1 MSSNFHTQSS
11 KLNYIVLE
19 SWLDFLIISRL
30 VNFGKNGIIRR
41 VHGEAMGQ
49 VIPGEQWK
57 GPTHIH
63 NIAEFPRERLFFL
76 LLLKQGVEDPE
87 FSVSRVPRPV
97 PLKSRKETGLFLI
110 LVGDLGR
117 NSFCFFPSLSRVF
130 VERAIYKIT
139 NSQIPIVEKDFD
151 MQTPYLQDR
160 SNAFLITDS
169 PQREIFDLQKS
180 LIWTFDFMVE
190 CSWCEWE
197 VSSLL
202 PLIVFSVYK
211 DFLEVYDVTFNPSYK
226 YTTLR
231 S

>member
-1 MSSNFHTQSS
+1 M
-11 KLNYIVLE
+11 
-19 SWLDFLIISRL
+19 
-30 VNFGKNGIIRR
+30 RR
-41 VHGEAMGQ
+41 VHGEAVEQ

-63 NIAEFPRERLFFL
+63 NIAEFPRERLFSYCHWNKERKTL
-76 LLLKQGVEDPE
+76 SSTVQGPKTC
-87 FSVSRVPRPV
+87 
-97 PLKSRKETGLFLI
+97 PLERQKRNCPFPCPCGMIWEETLSSSSL
-110 LVGDLGR
+110 
-117 NSFCFFPSLSRVF
+117 SPSLAS
-130 VERAIYKIT
+130 VERVIYKII
-139 NSQIPIVEKDFD
+139 NPQINIIEKDFD

-169 PQREIFDLQKS
+169 PHREIFDLEKP